1 MRNFLR
7 FGFVLLF
14 FSFRGFEGV
23 GQDFKCGT
31 PVLLPKEFEEIKV
44 FNREFDKQKALT
56 IKQGRVQAVQ
66 LTVKVKVHIVR
77 RTNMSG
83 GVSIPELNDI
93 FTTLRNKLNVYPLN
107 INLEYLPTIDYIDD
121 NYYYDF
127 GVINSAKEDAMCNSR
142 DATHAVNLYFI
153 GTLNGAGGYA
163 RLPTSHHRFRN
174 RIVIPVE
181 GVSSSSLFNY
191 NLKASVPHEFGHY
204 FNLLHTF
211 GNSNGDVLSTELAN
225 GSNCNTAGDL
235 ICDTSADPY
244 IDGRGDCKRYNYLTG
259 NCFWGG
265 SLYGCNYTDVN
276 GSSYNPPINNQMSYW
291 TRNDQCWDNFYFT
304 SGQYNVM
311 EGGRYLREG
320 YAYTTDLSQRYYL
333 DGVSRTIL
341 RYSGSTLLCAGNT
354 VNLTLNSYGD
364 PSYCQGYF
372 YVQIKPIND
381 YAYSAYIST
390 GVYTSTG
397 EVNITGTIPSNT
409 PAGYYKMRVCKGTL
423 APTPDYQEVTIYIN
437 GTTNSIPTGSPI
449 TSQYALATTTLY
461 NATSTCA
468 GNYIQLS
475 SDVYGYD
482 SYRWTKDGV
491 YLTSTSTSNYLNATT
506 TGAYTLK
513 MMKCG
518 TEYTSPNSIYLRF
531 YDLSPPIL
539 TASIAGGISSNTMLN
554 ICDGT
559 SVSLSA
565 NCQAGDNP
573 IWDNGTTTLTRNV
586 YVNASST
593 ANFSVK
599 CSNYFCTTAN
609 APPVRIVNQPFI
621 QSTKTG
627 NWQDPTMWSC
637 NCVPINC
644 QTVTVQ
650 NGHTVNVP
658 INDAKAK
665 NILIRGNLNFQNV
678 SPTVKGKV
686 GLGI

>member
-7 FGFVLLF
+7 FWVILF
-14 FSFRGFEGV
+14 GV
-23 GQDFKCGT
+23 CFFWFDGTGQDFKCGT
-31 PVLLPKEFEEIKV
+31 PVLTQKEFNEMQS
-44 FNREFDKQKALT
+44 FNQEFDKKRVQS
-56 IKQGRVQAVQ
+56 IKQGRVQATQ

-77 RTNMSG
+77 RTNTSG
-83 GVSIPELNDI
+83 GVSISELNDI
-93 FTTLRNKLNVYPLN
+93 FVTLRNKLNVYPLN
-107 INLEYLPTIDYIDD
+107 VRLEYLPDIDYINDD
-121 NYYYDF
+121 NYYYF
-127 GVINSAKEDAMCNSR
+127 GAINSSKESAMCDSR

-163 RLPTSHHRFRN
+163 YRPNNQRRYN
-174 RIVIPVE
+174 RIVIPTIDTD
-181 GVSSSSLFNY
+181 GSSIYNY
-191 NLKASVPHEFGHY
+191 NLKSSIPHEFGHY

-225 GSNCNTAGDL
+225 GSNCSTAGDL
-235 ICDTSADPY
+235 ICDTSADPFMN
-244 IDGRGDCKRYNYLTG
+244 GRGACKRLNLLTG

-265 SLYGCNYTDVN
+265 SLYGCNYTDAN

-291 TRNDQCWDNFYFT
+291 NRQCLDDLYFT
-304 SGQYNVM
+304 AGQYNVM

-320 YAYTTDLSQRYYL
+320 YAYTTDLSERYYL
-333 DGVSRTIL
+333 DGVDRTIL
-341 RYSGSTLLCAGNT
+341 QYSGSTLLCAGSSN

-423 APTPDYQEVTIYIN
+423 APTSDYQEVTIYIN
-437 GTTNSIPTGSPI
+437 GTTNGIPTGSPI

-491 YLTSTSTSNYLNATT
+491 YLTATSTSAYLNASS
-506 TGAYTLK
+506 TGTYSLK
-513 MMKCG
+513 MVKCG
-518 TEYTSPNSIYLRF
+518 NIYTSSNSIYLRF
-531 YDLSPPIL
+531 YDSSPPIL

-554 ICDGT
+554 ICDGI
-559 SVSLSA
+559 SVSLST